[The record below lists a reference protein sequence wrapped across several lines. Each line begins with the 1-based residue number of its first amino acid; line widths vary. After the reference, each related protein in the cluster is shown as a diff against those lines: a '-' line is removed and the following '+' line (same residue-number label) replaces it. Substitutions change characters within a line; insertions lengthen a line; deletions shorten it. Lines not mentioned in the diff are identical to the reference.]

1 MLGEIPHLVEHRVTG
16 NVANAAHDDI
26 ADFPF
31 SVRANNR
38 QEV

>member
-1 MLGEIPHLVEHRVTG
+1 VTW
-16 NVANAAHDDI
+16 NIANAAHDDI

-38 QEV
+38 QEVGEAHRCQFSS